1 MTTIVRH
8 KRTGNEY
15 ILLGINGEENKVNPS
30 RFISE
35 LFTAEKSEV
44 SYSATVCDV
53 RGNLFLAYI
62 DDLIVTEID
71 GQKPADILPV
81 PVYSAAETVENES
94 NSPEDREFDDDRFDE
109 DDELEDEDTAS
120 NNGDFD
126 TGDRPPLVDLQ
137 SPVSSNYE
145 GDSTTQNDFDRD
157 DDDDD
162 WV

>member
-1 MTTIVRH
+1 MTTIVKH

-35 LFTAEKSEV
+35 LFTSEKSEV

-71 GQKPADILPV
+71 GHKPADILPV
-81 PVYSAAETVENES
+81 PVSSSVAETVDNES
-94 NSPEDREFDDDRFDE
+94 YSQQDSEFDDE
-109 DDELEDEDTAS
+109 ELEDEDAVFNDETFS
-120 NNGDFD
+120 Q
-126 TGDRPPLVDLQ
+126 GDRPPVVDLQ
-137 SPVSSNYE
+137 SPKDE
-145 GDSTTQNDFDRD
+145 PDSADRD
-157 DDDDD
+157 DFDDDND

>member
-1 MTTIVRH
+1 MTTIVKH

-35 LFTAEKSEV
+35 LFTSEKSEV

-71 GQKPADILPV
+71 GHKPADILPV
-81 PVYSAAETVENES
+81 PVSSSVAETVDNES
-94 NSPEDREFDDDRFDE
+94 YSQQDSEFDDE
-109 DDELEDEDTAS
+109 ELEDEDAVFNDETFS
-120 NNGDFD
+120 Q
-126 TGDRPPLVDLQ
+126 GDRPPVVDLQ
-137 SPVSSNYE
+137 SLKDKP
-145 GDSTTQNDFDRD
+145 DIADRD
-157 DDDDD
+157 DFDDDND